1 MGLVND
7 RPTDNLKARIYE
19 DKEFCDIRAFR

>member
-7 RPTDNLKARIYE
+7 RPTDNLKSRIYE

>member
-7 RPTDNLKARIYE
+7 RPTDNLKPRIYE